1 MLSVLAPRN
10 TWPQKLQGNG
20 QKKPSYQ
27 KHHMDWRKVTG
38 SGPVNSSFPQW
49 FSLCEWHSAHTCRVR
64 FRSSA
69 TFEESFMILQKLR
82 LAKNGAAV
90 DPGSKRLF
98 FFWNGPGQIDP
109 QTANIFPRTLSD
121 VIWRYLTLSDEHH
134 SPKTSQTYPTL
145 SDAIWRWGPREAIVS
160 RAHEGPIWRYLTG
173 TFGGSISQPIWRYL
187 TGTRWWIHQPIWC
200 YLTDPFP
207 RVLCHQPPN
216 WCYLVDSIFIKG
228 LSVNPWIN
236 I

>member
-1 MLSVLAPRN
+1 
-10 TWPQKLQGNG
+10 
-20 QKKPSYQ
+20 
-27 KHHMDWRKVTG
+27 MDWRKVTG

-49 FSLCEWHSAHTCRVR
+49 FSLCEWHSTHTCRVR

-90 DPGSKRLF
+90 NPGSKRLF

-160 RAHEGPIWRYLTG
+160 RAHEGPIWRYLTLSDG
-173 TFGGSISQPIWRYL
+173 HL
-187 TGTRWWIHQPIWC
+187 WWIHLTT
-200 YLTDPFP
+200 YLTLSDGDP
-207 RVLCHQPPN
+207 
-216 WCYLVDSIFIKG
+216 LVDPSTYLM
-228 LSVNPWIN
+228 LSDGPVSQSALPSTPQLMLSGGFHFH
-236 I
+236 